1 MITVKIKYHEN
12 INSISDNEES
22 LKRNEIQIIHL
33 QKKLFEVRNKKKTKR
48 KRLIIDFEINNE

>member
-33 QKKLFEVRNKKKTKR
+33 QKKLFEVRNKKKQKGN
-48 KRLIIDFEINNE
+48 D